1 MYLLDKYFKDISI
14 LSNSLIVKFTDVAIA
29 MNKGIYLS
37 TGVSPSEDRTQWK
50 YYLNLAGEKH
60 ITNSDV
66 KIILRETS
74 EEVSLTKD
82 ILASNEFTLTELLKN
97 ETYYNELI
105 NSYPNDI
112 LYIHGCM
119 YPVDIEKAIAAKD
132 GTILNY
138 NKSYVEENEYSLI
151 KELEIYIK
159 SFISRY
165 HVNAYTLTDELYL
178 PSMLAVLYSSIPDKI
193 QNIRLNKLNTN
204 EVHSF
209 HLEHFFRSRFDL
221 WNDIQVLKPATRF
234 WLYRNLEYILKHIGK
249 ESTFKLILTKIFEE
263 NNIGVGEYKLRV
275 PDVDL
280 VYGHDSNVMLS
291 SYVKDEVMFMTKAL
305 NNKYILDRNTEVD
318 TETVVNLELTK
329 LTDLTPSNLLSKNDY
344 ITKNVKEI
352 LSDLNY
358 DNQKSKIL
366 DLNTNKLFKSNG
378 VDIYLLIIDYWMY
391 SIKYNKYD
399 ALIEYSDPNVDG
411 SINSNEQNPQ
421 SIVNFTDPNT
431 NQHFKVTPKIG
442 FLMLIKLLLN
452 ITGNENIKMTKV
464 SYTTIIS
471 SDASKIDKAR
481 SVMYDDKYSDDMID
495 IMKKHLPAS
504 MYNLNKPEEFSTFME
519 NIINYYK
526 LIWVLDSNSENTIVS
541 SNIKYVFNNI
551 LEADDYIISPDG
563 NEYTIDEILAKNN
576 IYYELNDGFDLSLSV
591 KGIIKAFTN
600 YTVDEYDSIEK
611 AITSYSNILNKLTSY
626 TTQVV
631 TSSDDESSSFVYY
644 NNINNLRTKN
654 GLIKVM
660 DASLTPLEQ
669 EYVFMKGMAN
679 DFKDIISHFQV
690 EHESSVT
697 KCIPPI
703 TGLASISYFKN
714 DISAEIFKPH
724 SAINLENE
732 LVCDILPIEMIDHF
746 LLGVTGKIDHTLEPN
761 FVSSKTEAIDSD
773 VKVAQA
779 DFIDISD
786 TNNVSNP
793 DKIIDGIL
801 EVITQ
806 SKDITASMVNP
817 ENVINILQDPMF
829 DIRHLE
835 FVEHFLLGVT
845 GQLVNTLNESNISI
859 GTVGTDTDADLL
871 KASYDAYSGNN
882 IIRTPYKYIEGT
894 AELSNQFKDLFV
906 TLLSSVSTIEITD
919 KYTYD
924 IRNLEFI
931 ENFLFVSKAKIAN
944 TLNISNF
951 TLGSAGTDIEDG
963 VEVDVVTDINYEA
976 NITTPEA
983 IIDGTAEIVKQDN
996 DIIAE
1001 IVDPTITIDIRDKAV
1016 YDIKNLEYIE
1026 NFLLGVSAI
1035 IANTLN
1041 TNTSTLSSDGNDL
1054 LDESLAEYQNNDTTS
1069 VKETDI
1075 DIKGISEIDVATEDN
1090 LIIDIDSPVMAIE
1103 VTDK

>member
-421 SIVNFTDPNT
+421 SIINFTDPNT
-431 NQHFKVTPKIG
+431 NQHFNVSPKIG

-452 ITGNENIKMTKV
+452 ITGNENIKLTKV
-464 SYTTIIS
+464 SYTTILS
-471 SDASKIDKAR
+471 SDITKIDKAR
-481 SVMYDDKYSDDMID
+481 SIIYDDKYSGDMID
-495 IMKKHLPAS
+495 LMKKHLPAS

-526 LIWVLDSNSENTIVS
+526 LVWVLDSNSENTIVS
-541 SNIKYVFNNI
+541 SNIKYVFNHI
-551 LEADDYIISPDG
+551 LESDDYVISPDD

-576 IYYELNDGFDLSLSV
+576 IYYELNDGFDLSLSI

-654 GLIKVM
+654 GLIKI
-660 DASLTPLEQ
+660 LETGFLPLEQ
-669 EYVFMKGMAN
+669 EYVLMKGTAN
-679 DFKDIISHFQV
+679 DFKDIVEHFQF
-690 EHESSVT
+690 EHVPIVT
-697 KCIPPI
+697 KCIKPI
-703 TGLASISYFKN
+703 TGLASFRHLHN
-714 DISAEIFKPH
+714 DIEASLHRPLN
-724 SAINLENE
+724 SINLENE
-732 LVCDILPIEMIDHF
+732 VVCDLLPIEMVDHF
-746 LLGVTGKIDHTLEPN
+746 LLGVSGKIKDPLEPN
-761 FVSSKTEAIDSD
+761 LVFSKTTSD
-773 VKVAQA
+773 DIKTDITKVVYL
-779 DFIDISD
+779 DLLD
-786 TNNVSNP
+786 TTKVSTP

-801 EVITQ
+801 ENIILH
-806 SKDITASMVNP
+806 KDINAELVRPNNTI
-817 ENVINILQDPMF
+817 NVLQDPMF
-829 DIRHLE
+829 DIRHLN
-835 FVEHFLLGVT
+835 FIDYFLLGISGKIT
-845 GQLVNTLNESNISI
+845 ETLDSTKINFKADS
-859 GTVGTDTDADLL
+859 VDTNGDLL
-871 KASYDAYSGNN
+871 TSTYDDFGGEVIAK
-882 IIRTPYKYIEGT
+882 TPHKYIEGT
-894 AELSNQFKDLFV
+894 VEMINQFKDLFV
-906 TLLSSVSTIEITD
+906 TLVSSLSSI
-919 KYTYD
+919 
-924 IRNLEFI
+924 
-931 ENFLFVSKAKIAN
+931 
-944 TLNISNF
+944 
-951 TLGSAGTDIEDG
+951 
-963 VEVDVVTDINYEA
+963 DIN
-976 NITTPEA
+976 
-983 IIDGTAEIVKQDN
+983 
-996 DIIAE
+996 
-1001 IVDPTITIDIRDKAV
+1001 DKNV
-1016 YDIKNLEYIE
+1016 YDIKNLEFIDNFLSVKKASIVNTLNDSNFVFNSDGNDLEDNVMIDTVLDTHYNANILTVDKIVDGTAEIIIPNNDIIAEINNPIVSIDIRSKEVYDIKNLDYIE

-1041 TNTSTLSSDGNDL
+1041 TNSSTLSSDGNDI
-1054 LDESLAEYQNNDTTS
+1054 LDESLVEYQNNDTTS
-1069 VKETDI
+1069 VKEADI
-1075 DIKGISEIDVATEDN
+1075 NIGGTSEIDVATEDD
-1090 LIIDIDSPVMAIE
+1090 LIIDIDSPVMSIE
-1103 VTDK
+1103 ITDE